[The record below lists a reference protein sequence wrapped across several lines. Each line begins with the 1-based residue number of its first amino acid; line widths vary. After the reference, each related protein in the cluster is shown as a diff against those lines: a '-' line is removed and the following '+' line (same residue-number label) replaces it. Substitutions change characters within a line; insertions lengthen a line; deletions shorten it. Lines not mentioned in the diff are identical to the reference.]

1 VYEESLASIQRRVKG
16 LHSLWT
22 ECVETM
28 ELEQVNHFER
38 EGVLPIAFTVHHMT
52 NIEDT
57 SVSVLFKGEPPL
69 WSTGGWAAKTGVGID
84 DHGKER
90 TVDEMV
96 EQRIGDWDAYKAYQ
110 AEVFEATEQYLDEL
124 DPAKL
129 GEPMFGGIVPPVF
142 QKAYVA
148 RVVGDGPILLMD
160 GIECWVF
167 QHGIRHLGECE
178 HARALVGL
186 GGMTS

>member
-1 VYEESLASIQRRVKG
+1 MSELYLASLQRRIAG
-16 LHSLWT
+16 LHSLWR

-28 ELEQVNHFER
+28 DLEQVNHFER
-38 EGVLPIAFTVHHMT
+38 GGVLPIAFTVHHMT
-52 NIEDT
+52 NIEDS
-57 SVSVLFKGEPPL
+57 SVSVLFQGKAPIWQE
-69 WSTGGWAAKTGVGID
+69 GGWAARTGVAVD

-90 TVDEMV
+90 TVAEM
-96 EQRIGDWDAYKAYQ
+96 EAQRIADWDAYKAYQ
-110 AEVFEATEQYLDEL
+110 AEVFAATEAWLAGL
-124 DPAKL
+124 DPARL
-129 GEPMFGGIVPPVF
+129 TDVLFDPVPPMF

-148 RVVGDGPILLMD
+148 RVVGEGPITLLD

-186 GGMTS
+186 GGLTS

>member
-1 VYEESLASIQRRVKG
+1 MYEASLASIQRRVKG

-38 EGVLPIAFTVHHMT
+38 DGVLPIAFTVHHMT

-57 SVSVLFKGEPPL
+57 SVSVLFKGEPPI
-69 WSTGGWAAKTGVGID
+69 WSTGGWAARTGVGID

-90 TVDEMV
+90 TVEEMV
-96 EQRIGDWDAYKAYQ
+96 EQRIGDWDAYRAYQ
-110 AEVFEATEQYLDEL
+110 QEVFAATESYLDALPPER
-124 DPAKL
+124 L
-129 GEPMFGGIVPPVF
+129 GAGLFGGVVPPVF

-148 RVVGDGPILLMD
+148 RVVGDGPITLMD

-167 QHGIRHLGECE
+167 QHGVRHLGECE

>member
-1 VYEESLASIQRRVKG
+1 MYEASLASIRRRVKG
-16 LHSLWT
+16 LHSLWN

-28 ELEQVNHFER
+28 EIEQVNHFER

-96 EQRIGDWDAYKAYQ
+96 EQRIGDWDAYRAYQ
-110 AEVFEATEQYLDEL
+110 AEVFAATERYLEDL
-124 DPAKL
+124 DPALL